1 MLEGVSALLGY
12 QLSLGGFCIC
22 SAVAQYQLWAQM
34 ETGRLSSQA
43 APQFL
48 CPGGSPKVPLS
59 SSGGFTCVHR
69 VDGNSVKLDL
79 SQHYLGMEPWDR
91 GSAPTDVLK
100 LKKGRVLGSY
110 LEGTD
115 MVGRA

>member
-59 SSGGFTCVHR
+59 SSGGPACTHR
-69 VDGNSVKLDL
+69 LRSLHARL
-79 SQHYLGMEPWDR
+79 SRANAVYFGGKALTHVYDF
-91 GSAPTDVLK
+91 
-100 LKKGRVLGSY
+100 
-110 LEGTD
+110 LETSSQTHLLTIGAY
-115 MVGRA
+115 R